1 MKQYAF
7 VEWDL
12 VRSTPLKHTYRCG
25 WRDMLLGSKAQRAAR
40 HPKRRHITLE
50 WDGKDA
56 LTVRSGMLL
65 PSKSR
70 WTTDQLRSIVFGIR
84 EVEAGT
90 RSSLPEVGWLWFI
103 HLHGKSNGMQRRG
116 VLAEFLVAHQNNAP
130 MNSRARIPA
139 RVQELLNWLGQCT
152 GHRVHGPVLMTDDEA
167 RKRILSQVD

>member
-12 VRSTPLKHTYRCG
+12 VRSTPLKHTYRCA
-25 WRDMLLGSKAQRAAR
+25 WRDMLLGNKTQQVVRYPR
-40 HPKRRHITLE
+40 RRHITLE

-84 EVEAGT
+84 EAEAGR
-90 RSSLPEVGWLWFI
+90 RSSQSDPGWIWFI
-103 HLHGKSNGMQRRG
+103 HLHGKSNVMRRRG
-116 VLAEFLVAHQNNAP
+116 VLAEFLVARQNNAP
-130 MNSRARIPA
+130 LNSRARIPA
-139 RVQELLNWLGQCT
+139 RVQELLNWLGHCT
-152 GHRVHGPVLMTDDEA
+152 GHRVHGPVLVTDDA
-167 RKRILSQVD
+167 SRKRILSQVD